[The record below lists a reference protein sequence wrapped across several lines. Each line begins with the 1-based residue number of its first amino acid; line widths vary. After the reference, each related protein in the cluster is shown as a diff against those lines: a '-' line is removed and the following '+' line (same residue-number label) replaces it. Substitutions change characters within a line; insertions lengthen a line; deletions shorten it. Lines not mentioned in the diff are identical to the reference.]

1 MKTPIRALP
10 EVIKNFFSKPATV
23 KYPAVKAEV
32 FDAFRGRIVFEQE
45 KCIGCNMCVRVCP
58 AKAIKIIPS
67 ETAKPAVAK
76 PAMSDKPETP
86 AKRIFDCLMD
96 LTHCIYCAQCVDT
109 CPKDALASTHDFEL
123 AQLNKTKLELHY
135 K

>member
-67 ETAKPAVAK
+67 ETAAKTAK

-96 LTHCIYCAQCVDT
+96 LSHCIYCV
-109 CPKDALASTHDFEL
+109 H
-123 AQLNKTKLELHY
+123 
-135 K
+135 